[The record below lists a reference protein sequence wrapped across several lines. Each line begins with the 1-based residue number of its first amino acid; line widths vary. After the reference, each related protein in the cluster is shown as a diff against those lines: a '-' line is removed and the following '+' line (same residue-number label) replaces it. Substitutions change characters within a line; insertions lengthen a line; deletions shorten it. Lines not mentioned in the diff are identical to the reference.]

1 MTTLWASAKSNVHA
15 ANYREYAK
23 PLWQR
28 TLLTTETA
36 VILGLVVVVLF
47 ASLSVTN
54 FASEITLYY
63 LLRDIT
69 PILIIALPMT
79 LIILTGDIDLSVASI
94 LALSSVTF
102 GMMVQAG
109 WAVPMAIVGTLVV
122 GLVCGAINGFLVTV
136 VGLPSLAV
144 TIGTMAAFRGIA
156 QGLLGTTAITTFPKE
171 WTTLT
176 SMKIGDSGFPVLS
189 LLVLGLILIFAVLM
203 HFTPFGRGIFAIGLS
218 SEAAAFSGINVKRTK
233 MILFVLAGTLS
244 SLAGI
249 YLTLKTSTARAENGT
264 GLELAVIAAV
274 LLGGVSIFGGRGALH
289 GVIAGVLLI
298 GTIESALRLANVT
311 SDVSRII
318 VGTLLVL
325 SVIAP
330 SVLAWIRSKRKPP
343 TPAPRPQTQAIP
355 LEGY

>member
-1 MTTLWASAKSNVHA
+1 MTTIWASAK
-15 ANYREYAK
+15 ANSQTKTYKDYAK

-28 TLLTTETA
+28 TLLTAEAA
-36 VILGLVVVVLF
+36 VILGLIVVAIY
-47 ASLSVTN
+47 ASITVNN
-54 FASEITLYY
+54 FSSQITLYY

-69 PILIIALPMT
+69 PILLIALPMT
-79 LIILTGDIDLSVASI
+79 LIIVTGEIDLSVASV

-102 GMMVQAG
+102 GLMIQAG
-109 WAVPMAIVGTLVV
+109 WSAPLAIAGTLVV
-122 GLVCGAINGFLVTV
+122 GLVCGSINGFLVTA

-156 QGLLGTTAITTFPKE
+156 QGILGTTAITTFPDE
-171 WTTLT
+171 WTKLT
-176 SMKIGDSGFPVLS
+176 ATKIGTTGIPVLS
-189 LLVLGLILIFAVLM
+189 ILVLALIIVFAIVM
-203 HFTPFGRGIFAIGLS
+203 HFTPFGRGVFAIGLS
-218 SEAAAFSGINVKRTK
+218 SEAAQFSGVNVQRTK
-233 MILFVLAGTLS
+233 FILFLLAGLLS

-264 GLELAVIAAV
+264 GLELTVIAAV
-274 LLGGVSIFGGRGALH
+274 LLGGVSIFGGRGAMH

-325 SVIAP
+325 SVVSP
-330 SVLAWIRSKRKPP
+330 SLLGWIRGRKRRSI
-343 TPAPRPQTQAIP
+343 TPGTQTQAF
-355 LEGY
+355 LAKS

>member
-1 MTTLWASAKSNVHA
+1 MTTIWASAK
-15 ANYREYAK
+15 ANSRTKTYKDYAK

-28 TLLTTETA
+28 TLMTTESA
-36 VILGLVVVVLF
+36 VILGLILVVAY
-47 ASLSVTN
+47 ASIAVNN
-54 FASEITLYY
+54 FASDITLYY

-102 GMMVQAG
+102 GMMVQGG
-109 WAVPMAIVGTLVV
+109 WPVPLAIVGTLVV

-156 QGLLGTTAITTFPKE
+156 QGLLGTTAITTFPEE
-171 WTTLT
+171 WTNLT
-176 SMKIGDSGFPVLS
+176 SMKIGSTGIPVLS
-189 LLVLGLILIFAVLM
+189 ILVLVLIIAFAVLM

-218 SEAAAFSGINVKRTK
+218 KEAAEFSGVNVQRTK
-233 MILFVLAGTLS
+233 MILFLLAGLLS
-244 SLAGI
+244 ALAGI

-264 GLELAVIAAV
+264 GLELTVIAAV
-274 LLGGVSIFGGRGALH
+274 LLGGVSIFGGKGAMH

-325 SVIAP
+325 SVISP
-330 SVLAWIRSKRKPP
+330 SILAWIRGRRRPAS
-343 TPAPRPQTQAIP
+343 TPGTQTQAF
-355 LEGY
+355 LAKS